1 MERFNEFFLKY
12 QKQTEITSYLIK
24 DFAQVERG
32 CSRMKL
38 RVFLRVIMA
47 TFLIVLNGCA
57 DSSLHKGTGKNEYEF
72 VDGEFPPLVQGYIV
86 AKGNKYEMA
95 RGNYEWTKGSTTVQT
110 DAAGPTQIAE
120 TYKAIQL
127 APNQKVKID
136 VEQSPQLTTYIWSQ
150 DEPMKQS
157 TGKEISV
164 PANPGRYIY
173 EVVAKW
179 SNGEVSYTFVIE
191 VK

>member
-1 MERFNEFFLKY
+1 MMLKGFFL
-12 QKQTEITSYLIK
+12 
-24 DFAQVERG
+24 
-32 CSRMKL
+32 
-38 RVFLRVIMA
+38 VFMS
-47 TFLIVLNGCA
+47 TFLFMLIGCA
-57 DSSLHKGTGKNEYEF
+57 DISLQKGTGENDYEF
-72 VDGEFPPLVQGYIV
+72 DDGEFPPLVPGYIV
-86 AKGNKYEMA
+86 AKGNKNEMA
-95 RGNYEWTKGSTTVQT
+95 KGNYKWTKGNTTVQT

-127 APNQKVKID
+127 APNEKVKID

-150 DEPMKQS
+150 DEPMKRS

-164 PANPGRYIY
+164 PTDPGRYIY

-179 SNGEVSYTFVIE
+179 ANGEVSYTFVIE